1 MHLLPKLDKLPASFS
16 VYLFGVFSVR
26 WSIFLLSLQKTQ
38 ITAVVSSLYMVSHM
52 YEHSLQTVI
61 QATSNTM
68 LQCGSS
74 YMEHLW

>member
-1 MHLLPKLDKLPASFS
+1 MYLLPKLDKLPASFS
-16 VYLFGVFSVR
+16 VYLFGAFSVR

-38 ITAVVSSLYMVSHM
+38 ITAVVSSLYVVSHM
-52 YEHSLQTVI
+52 DEHSLQTVI